1 MSSVAQEQSWANG
14 WPCCPGVSQLHMT
27 MGKARIK
34 RNFQT
39 LSWTK
44 SSQSVLSTSSCGQ
57 WKWKFRHGIPSP
69 FQGSKGKEHR
79 LWCES
84 SLVSS
89 VHHDLKQVFQSSR
102 ALAFLAVKCEQYY
115 FLGRVTMRCMQ
126 IKDKSEDPAWC
137 LPLSRCSMNMF
148 YFLWVNGENI

>member
-1 MSSVAQEQSWANG
+1 
-14 WPCCPGVSQLHMT
+14 
-27 MGKARIK
+27 MGKARTK

-39 LSWTK
+39 LSWTE

-89 VHHDLKQVFQSSR
+89 AHRDLKQVFQSSR
-102 ALAFLAVKCEQYY
+102 ALAFLAVKWEQYY
-115 FLGRVTMRCMQ
+115 FPGRVTMRCMQ

-137 LPLSRCSMNMF
+137 CHLVGAQWTCFLFSGSMEKMFLKKWNWQECVFPLLQN
-148 YFLWVNGENI
+148 